1 MCKMKPNFI
10 FLFLVFMIN
19 LGLASA
25 ALSPSPGK
33 LYFNTEI
40 NARSCEKIT
49 LSSLDYKGDI
59 KIRDVWATSI
69 NEGANINKY
78 TATASDFGITL
89 EYSEIIE
96 NFSGSKEVEVCL
108 TQTSSTK
115 SKGGIIF
122 TPGSETNVV
131 VEYGT
136 WLLVNI
142 DEPKPISDTPTKSTT
157 SPTSNTNSN
166 TNPASNT
173 GEVVLGIEENKQ
185 NIEEEKV
192 EINNQVTA
200 NGITGAAIGTSNR
213 GISTSTI
220 IIILAIIGAFIALL
234 SYRRSKSKRRM
245 MEYGY

>member
-122 TPGSETNVV
+122 TPSTGTNVV

-136 WLLVNI
+136 WFFVNLE
-142 DEPKPISDTPTKSTT
+142 EPKPISDTPTKSTT
-157 SPTSNTNSN
+157 NPNSN

-185 NIEEEKV
+185 NIEEEEV
-192 EINNQVTA
+192 EIKNEVTA
-200 NGITGAAIGTSNR
+200 NGITGAAVGTSNKS
-213 GISTSTI
+213 INVVTI
-220 IIILAIIGAFIALL
+220 IIILVIIGAFIALL
-234 SYRRSKSKRRM
+234 SYRKNKAKRRM

>member
-136 WLLVNI
+136 WLFVNLE
-142 DEPKPISDTPTKSTT
+142 EPKPISDTPTKSTT
-157 SPTSNTNSN
+157 NPNSN

-185 NIEEEKV
+185 NIEEEEV
-192 EINNQVTA
+192 EIKNEVTA
-200 NGITGAAIGTSNR
+200 NGITGAAVGTSNKS
-213 GISTSTI
+213 INVVTI
-220 IIILAIIGAFIALL
+220 IIILVIIGAFIALL
-234 SYRRSKSKRRM
+234 SYRKNKAKRRM